1 MTVAKNVEVFGE
13 LMITD
18 AVIREGSVAE
28 DNSDDEVMFVSFIVD
43 IASLKQT
50 YNVTNNWSVGPD
62 EIFDYMQVV
71 ACPKPED
78 LRFGPFE
85 NCLNSWDF

>member
-1 MTVAKNVEVFGE
+1 
-13 LMITD
+13 
-18 AVIREGSVAE
+18 
-28 DNSDDEVMFVSFIVD
+28 
-43 IASLKQT
+43 LKQT
-50 YNVTNNWSVGPD
+50 YNLTNDWSAGPD

-78 LRFGPFE
+78 LRFGPFA